1 MSESDSTATPRGSAA
16 ADDRAALETEIGA
29 DLRALT
35 AVSEQLG
42 HAFARSENLR
52 PNDFRALLH
61 VATAEFAGR
70 PLTPGQ
76 LGKLMGMSS
85 PAVTYLVERLS
96 ESGYLRRADD
106 PTDRRRVI
114 LHHDDS
120 GRAAAENFFLPL
132 GQRTRAAMAE
142 FSDADLHATHRV
154 LTAVIHA
161 LRAHFDAVTD
171 PATR

>member
-1 MSESDSTATPRGSAA
+1 M
-16 ADDRAALETEIGA
+16 LEREIAA

-61 VATAEFAGR
+61 VATAEFEDR

-85 PAVTYLVERLS
+85 PAVTYLVERMS
-96 ESGYLRRADD
+96 ESGHLRRAAD
-106 PTDRRRVI
+106 PGDRRRVI
-114 LHHDDS
+114 LHHDDA

-132 GQRTRAAMAE
+132 GRRTRAAMDG
-142 FSDADLHATHRV
+142 FSDAELDATHRV
-154 LTAVIHA
+154 LGAVIEA
-161 LRAHFDAVTD
+161 LRAHFDAVTMPANATPAD
-171 PATR
+171 PAANSAPAVPGAEM